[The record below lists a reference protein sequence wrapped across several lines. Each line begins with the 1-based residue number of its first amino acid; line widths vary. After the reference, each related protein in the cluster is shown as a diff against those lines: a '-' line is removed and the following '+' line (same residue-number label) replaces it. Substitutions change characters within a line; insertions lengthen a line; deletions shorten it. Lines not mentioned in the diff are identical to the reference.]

1 MPPRTSRP
9 GVDPRSLILK
19 YLSRRVRGRLSSSV
33 NGVTYALSRDVRA
46 RSTGSLPY
54 VEEPINTGPVPEAQQ
69 GQANQQGQ
77 AKQPPELSERL
88 LDAWAAGIT
97 GTSAWFV
104 AFIVLL
110 IVGVAQVWIFTAL
123 AGTVLGLLG
132 MALMYW
138 QRSASRRGSRS
149 AQRGL

>member
-1 MPPRTSRP
+1 M
-9 GVDPRSLILK
+9 
-19 YLSRRVRGRLSSSV
+19 
-33 NGVTYALSRDVRA
+33 RA

-54 VEEPINTGPVPEAQQ
+54 VEEPINTGPVPETQRVP
-69 GQANQQGQ
+69 
-77 AKQPPELSERL
+77 AKQPPELSKRL
-88 LDAWAAGIT
+88 LDAWAPAIT

-110 IVGVAQVWIFTAL
+110 IVGVAQVWIYTAL
-123 AGTVLGLLG
+123 AGIVLGLLG

-138 QRSASRRGSRS
+138 QRSASRRGRRG